1 MSLLSPASQRP
12 LKLGMTVLALACAAS
27 FGSTAWAANTTP
39 VVLTFSTVGDS
50 RQDPVTYD
58 KASVGTTLTG
68 QDAIWLQNTKAF
80 ARILR
85 EIQAQ
90 KAKMLFFN
98 GDLIHGYGWAGIGYT
113 SAFDQSSISAQANPT
128 TTAAVVGSDLMKFYQ
143 QYGFWRGMVAPVLE
157 SGTYVFPV
165 PGNHET
171 VCKACPKNSDGQRV
185 AKVENE
191 QAWAANMG
199 DLILDTA
206 RFTSLLGTPP
216 SNPAFGPAA
225 GSSPDSLTTDQSK
238 LGYSFDYKNQHFVV
252 INTDPVGAE
261 TSAPTQWL
269 SADLSAAKARG
280 VQKIFVFGHKPA
292 YTYNY
297 AASGATAITGAGLDA
312 TATTTAKRDAFW
324 NVIESNGATYFCGH
338 EHVYNVRQPVKA
350 GGVVSSSYQV
360 IVGAGGSPFDQKTS
374 GAASA
379 NPATDRSYSWATV
392 KIHQDGGVDILGYG
406 FDENFGPTQLI
417 GQYYI
422 AP

>member
-1 MSLLSPASQRP
+1 
-12 LKLGMTVLALACAAS
+12 MTLFTRESRCPRVRGVAALAIAAAAT
-27 FGSTAWAANTTP
+27 FGSAAWAQTNTTP

-50 RQDPVTYD
+50 RQDPNTFD
-58 KASVGTTLTG
+58 KASVGSTLTG

-90 KAKMLFFN
+90 KSKMLFFN
-98 GDLIHGYGWAGIGYT
+98 GDLIHGYGWASFGQT
-113 SAFDQSSISAQANPT
+113 SNLAQSAIVSATPA
-128 TTAAVVGSDLMKFYQ
+128 TTADIVGSDLMKFYQ

-157 SGTYVFPV
+157 TGMYVFPV

-171 VCKACPKNSDGQRV
+171 ECKACPKNADGQRV

-206 RFTSLLGTPP
+206 RFTTLLGAAPG
-216 SNPAFGPAA
+216 SPAFGPAA
-225 GSSPDSLTTDQSK
+225 GLSADGLTTDQSK

-269 SADLSAAKARG
+269 AADLAAAKSRG

-292 YTYNY
+292 FTYNY
-297 AASGATAITGAGLDA
+297 AAAGATAVTGAGLDA
-312 TATTTAKRDAFW
+312 TVTTTGKRDAFW
-324 NVIESNGATYFCGH
+324 SVIESNGATYFCGH
-338 EHVYNVRQPVKA
+338 EHIYNVRKPV
-350 GGVVSSSYQV
+350 GNSYQV
-360 IVGAGGSPFDQKTS
+360 IVGAGGSPFDQSVT
-374 GAASA
+374 GGASA
-379 NPATDRSYSWATV
+379 NPATDRTYSWATV
-392 KIHQDGGVDILGYG
+392 KVHADGGVDILGYG
-406 FDENFGPTQLI
+406 FDEHFGGTQLI
-417 GQYYI
+417 GQYAI